1 MKDDF
6 YINKRRFVHFK
17 NLIENYTRT
26 KRHLEEY
33 GEILPYEKI
42 QQVIQKQRR
51 REEQIENIQKAIL
64 NEHDKESEVRNLV
77 KNYLY
82 TEGYLKHYRDKLPKQ
97 IMNNMLK
104 KQVFRKIQLENLIKK
119 VDEEK

>member
-1 MKDDF
+1 MTFISTSADLF
-6 YINKRRFVHFK
+6 ILK

-82 TEGYLKHYRDKLPKQ
+82 TEGYFKTLQRQTTKT
-97 IMNNMLK
+97 NC
-104 KQVFRKIQLENLIKK
+104 E
-119 VDEEK
+119 